1 MASKGCIFQPQELT
15 WEDVDGGLGETI
27 VEQIDEFVADDQKF
41 DDPERYYESYC
52 DFVEEWNGFTTYCD
66 YKKLYVAMS
75 LIRCEYETSWTADKL
90 KNSLLKSMTKAELL
104 SFMCRA
110 ACFYAW
116 YAELVIHTV

>member
-27 VEQIDEFVADDQKF
+27 VEQIDEFVVDDQKF

-66 YKKLYVAMS
+66 YKKLYVVMS

-104 SFMCRA
+104 SFMCRV

-116 YAELVIHTV
+116 YAELVIHTA